1 MRTSGSCRR
10 ADAARGFTLLELLI
24 VLAILAGTSA
34 IVAPRLQATYDAIV
48 SSSERAEVRRSL
60 ERLPLLAREGGSD
73 LRYPATAGGA
83 AALAALVPVPDGWQV
98 RPLDPVVVHRSGV
111 CEPARVAVAR
121 GETRETWRLTTPLCT
136 VDDSVPD

>member
-1 MRTSGSCRR
+1 MRMSGSCRR

-24 VLAILAGTSA
+24 VLAILAGASA

-60 ERLPLLAREGGSD
+60 ERLPLVAREGGRD
-73 LRYPATAGGA
+73 LRLAPTSGGA
-83 AALAALVPVPDGWQV
+83 AALQALVPVPDGWQV

-111 CEPARVAVAR
+111 CEPARLAVAR
-121 GETRETWRLTTPLCT
+121 GAATETWQLTAPLCT
-136 VDDSVPD
+136 VEAGVAE

>member
-1 MRTSGSCRR
+1 MRMSGSCPR

-24 VLAILAGTSA
+24 VLAILAGASA

-60 ERLPLLAREGGSD
+60 ERLPLLARDDGRD
-73 LRYPATAGGA
+73 VRIPATADGA
-83 AALAALVPVPDGWQV
+83 AALRVLVPVPDGWRV

-111 CEPARVAVAR
+111 CEPARLAVLR
-121 GETRETWRLTTPLCT
+121 GEATETWQLKAPLCT
-136 VDDSVPD
+136 VEDGAGE